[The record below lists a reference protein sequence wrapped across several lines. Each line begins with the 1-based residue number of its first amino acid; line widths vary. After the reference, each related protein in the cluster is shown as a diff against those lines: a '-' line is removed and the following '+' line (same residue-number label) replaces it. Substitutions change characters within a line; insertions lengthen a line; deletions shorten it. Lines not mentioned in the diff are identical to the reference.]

1 MSANRVSWLSRGDFN
16 AFFGLILDNIAV
28 LLVLLTT
35 ITTALPFSEQMAK
48 GQFGFTQEFVLG
60 HMIPGTALGVLVG
73 DLVYTAMAIRL
84 RAPMAAK
91 KG

>member
-1 MSANRVSWLSRGDFN
+1 MPYRWPSWVARGDIN

-35 ITTALPFSEQMAK
+35 ITTAMPFEQQQAK

-60 HMIPGTALGVLVG
+60 HMVPGTALGVLVG
-73 DLVYTAMAIRL
+73 DL
-84 RAPMAAK
+84 
-91 KG
+91 